1 MWNGL
6 LRWDQLFPKN
16 LFEFLFFIFK
26 MEWLVKLATI
36 KPFGNVLL
44 KISASCIYLRFL
56 DSSKN
61 HISWSIS
68 YLKHNSYAGNNLT
81 TGAIFCC
88 LLVLQGYAQLK
99 HRAFIKSSFLWE
111 SKKYCDF
118 EKYNQHLQKKP
129 IWPKFVDIPQ
139 PKIQLKQV
147 YSHCHPTIYQKP
159 LPFKIKIHETN
170 LINIIFNNNHH
181 FQSLDP

>member
-1 MWNGL
+1 
-6 LRWDQLFPKN
+6 
-16 LFEFLFFIFK
+16 